1 MAKMVSKTSG
11 KSKAAQVARGKKPA
25 KKAAG
30 VKSKSA
36 RLELDGKVY
45 VLPVLE
51 GTMGER
57 SVDASGLKAAAG
69 VTVFDPALAN
79 TAMCRS
85 AISYVDGEKGELLL
99 RGYPIEE
106 LTERCSFVEVAYLL
120 VHGELPTVAQ
130 RAAFSELLNEHSM
143 LHEDMRSFF
152 GNYPEGAHP
161 MAVLS
166 AMVVSLSS
174 FYPAM
179 PLDVTGEGIDITVTR
194 LLSKM
199 RTIAAFS
206 YKKSVGEPYVYPKR
220 EYSYCEN
227 FLNMM
232 FCSPVSD
239 YKASEEDVR
248 VMNQLLVLHADHEQ
262 NASTTT
268 VREVGS
274 TGANLYASVAAG
286 ICALWGHLHGG
297 ANQAVIEMLEG
308 ALRKGLSPKDLIARA
323 KDKRFGMRLM
333 GFGHRIY
340 KAYDPRAKIAK
351 KICRATLS
359 RKSGG
364 QDALMA
370 YAMELEEAALADGY
384 FQERHLYPNVDFYT
398 GLTYRAM
405 GFPKPMLTVLFALGR
420 LPGWIA
426 QWQELRQDPDR
437 KIIRPRQIYQGP
449 RRTTVAA
456 IEERR

>member
-1 MAKMVSKTSG
+1 M
-11 KSKAAQVARGKKPA
+11 
-25 KKAAG
+25 
-30 VKSKSA
+30 
-36 RLELDGKVY
+36 
-45 VLPVLE
+45 
-51 GTMGER
+51 
-57 SVDASGLKAAAG
+57 
-69 VTVFDPALAN
+69 
-79 TAMCRS
+79 
-85 AISYVDGEKGELLL
+85 
-99 RGYPIEE
+99 
-106 LTERCSFVEVAYLL
+106 
-120 VHGELPTVAQ
+120 
-130 RAAFSELLNEHSM
+130 
-143 LHEDMRSFF
+143 
-152 GNYPEGAHP
+152 
-161 MAVLS
+161 
-166 AMVVSLSS
+166 
-174 FYPAM
+174 
-179 PLDVTGEGIDITVTR
+179 
-194 LLSKM
+194 
-199 RTIAAFS
+199 
-206 YKKSVGEPYVYPKR
+206 
-220 EYSYCEN
+220 
-227 FLNMM
+227 
-232 FCSPVSD
+232 
-239 YKASEEDVR
+239 
-248 VMNQLLVLHADHEQ
+248 
-262 NASTTT
+262 
-268 VREVGS
+268 GS

-351 KICRATLS
+351 KICRETLA

-364 QDALMA
+364 QDALLA

-384 FQERHLYPNVDFYT
+384 FQKRHLYPNVDFYT

-437 KIIRPRQIYQGP
+437 KIIRPRQIYEGP